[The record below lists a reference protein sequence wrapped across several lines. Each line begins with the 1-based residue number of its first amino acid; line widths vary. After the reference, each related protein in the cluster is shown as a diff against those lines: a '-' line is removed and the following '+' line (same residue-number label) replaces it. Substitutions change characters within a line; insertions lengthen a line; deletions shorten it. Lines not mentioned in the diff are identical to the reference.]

1 MTATVTAE
9 EMAACL
15 GDKRWRLNNLMLI
28 LPEDDEDGGLIPFVM
43 RAEQEQF
50 LRERHTRNF
59 VPKARKLGMST
70 LIVLDNFDEALTV
83 PNTHCAI
90 VDYREDDALKK
101 LDIAR
106 RAWKDGPKHPN
117 PVIAHIWAQIHKGLK
132 LVKDTTERL
141 EWSNGSCMEAST
153 SFMGGTPRRIHWSEA
168 GPQSAHAP
176 DRARKVKRGT
186 LNAIGA
192 HGVIDVE
199 TTMEGG
205 EGTPARDLFDLALS
219 MVGKPLSRMDWKLH
233 FFPWYGHPSYD
244 LTGHAPETDEVLKYA
259 AEMQEKHGIKIPASR
274 WAWYE
279 KKRQEQKDDVWTQ
292 FPTIAE
298 EAIRVVVSGQ
308 IFPQVVTVKSKG
320 RVRPL
325 TVEANRPLWSF
336 WDIGNDGLSCWVGQQ
351 VFRDILWHRFFFT
364 TGAGAVRAAE
374 VIRQFEQELGLSFST
389 HFFPHDVD
397 YRDRGSSVTYRS
409 QLVTAGVPNHKIIT
423 IPIAGDK
430 WDGINAV
437 RDRIPR
443 MWFDP
448 ACEKAQIDA
457 FGEKLPSGL
466 GCLTNYRTQPKA
478 ASGALRALPLHDV
491 NSHGADAMVTFG
503 AADEQGYLVGNLRAD
518 ETPRAKRHGTVAVGG
533 LATSL

>member
-1 MTATVTAE
+1 MSATVTAE
-9 EMAACL
+9 QMAACL
-15 GDKRWRLNNLMLI
+15 GDKRWRLNNLMQI

-50 LRERHTRNF
+50 LRERHHRNF

-70 LIVLDNFDEALTV
+70 LLVLDNLDEALTV

-106 RAWKDGPKHPN
+106 RAWKEGPRHPN

-132 LVKDTTERL
+132 MVKDTTERL

-192 HGVIDVE
+192 NGIIDVE

-219 MVGKPLSRMDWKLH
+219 MVGKPLSRMDWRLH

-244 LTGHAPETDEVLKYA
+244 LPGHVPQSDEVLKYA
-259 AEMQEKHGIKIPASR
+259 AEMQAKHGITLSASR

-292 FPTIAE
+292 FPTVAE
-298 EAIRVVVSGQ
+298 EAIRTVIAGQ
-308 IFPQVVTVKSKG
+308 IFPGMVTLKG
-320 RVRPL
+320 AGRIRPL
-325 TVEANRPLWSF
+325 TIEAKYPLWTF
-336 WDIGNDGLSCWVGQQ
+336 WDIGNDGLSCWLGQQ
-351 VFRDILWHRFFFT
+351 VFRDILWHRFRFT
-364 TGAGAVRAAE
+364 TGQGAVMAAE
-374 VIRQFEQELGLSFST
+374 WITQMEQETGRSIAK

-397 YRDRGSSVTYRS
+397 YRDRGYSKTYRQ
-409 QLVTAGVPNHKIIT
+409 QLCDAGVPNHKIIT
-423 IPIAGDK
+423 VPIAGDK

-437 RDRIPR
+437 RDRLPR

-448 ACEKAQIDA
+448 ACETPQADEY
-457 FGEKLPSGL
+457 GDKLPSGV
-466 GCLTNYRTQPKA
+466 GCLSNYRTQPKA
-478 ASGALRALPLHDV
+478 ASGAIRPLPLHDI
-491 NSHGADAMVTFG
+491 NSHGADAMITFG
-503 AADEQGYLVGNLRAD
+503 AADEQGFINSNIEAGDEPRLKRRAAVAKFSFVGR
-518 ETPRAKRHGTVAVGG
+518 
-533 LATSL
+533 